1 MYGNGGGEGSGLLG
15 RGGGGGEGSG
25 KNGTGGSGGEGSG
38 ENGTGGGGGEGCGE
52 TDRGG
57 GGGEGSGET
66 CVRRRPPPSL
76 VMVMAESKPSAFCK
90 SGKKRAIE
98 GRL

>member
-1 MYGNGGGEGSGLLG
+1 
-15 RGGGGGEGSG
+15 
-25 KNGTGGSGGEGSG
+25 
-38 ENGTGGGGGEGCGE
+38 
-52 TDRGG
+52 
-57 GGGEGSGET
+57 
-66 CVRRRPPPSL
+66 VRRRPPPSL